1 MTIVPDIGRQ
11 IQLYFLF
18 YIPSAI
24 PWNKNSFN

>member
-24 PWNKNSFN
+24 PWNKKF